1 MKRVN
6 RAYRFRLYPN
16 KAQGDLLA
24 RHFGCVRFIYNYFLN
39 QRDEQYKANGK
50 SDNYC
55 TQAKALTILKNQE
68 SASWLKDVNSQS
80 LQFALK
86 CLESSYTKFF
96 NKKSKHPRFKSK
108 RSKNSFTVP
117 QCAYID
123 GNRLFIRKFGEGI
136 KCRVH
141 REIKGKIGKV
151 TITKTPSG
159 KYFASILTKEEYDTL
174 LKKTNKSVGVDMGL
188 KDLLVTSEGE
198 VFKNN
203 KYTRKYRNKLKVAQQ
218 HLSRKVKGSKG
229 FENQRLKVA
238 RLYEKIVNSRD
249 DYLHKCSISLVQR
262 YDIIYVEDLNV
273 KDMEQN
279 HHLAESI
286 ADASWSRF
294 VTMLTYKANWND
306 KKVIKIDRYFPS
318 SQTCGVCGYVNPE
331 TKNLSVR
338 KWECPNCHTKHDR
351 DINAAINILH
361 FGLNKTS
368 AGSVDYMDGEDVK
381 SSMKSKAHRP
391 NVCG

>member
-1 MKRVN
+1 MMRIN

-16 KAQGDLLA
+16 KEQENLLA
-24 RHFGCVRFIYNYFLN
+24 RHFGCVMFVYNYFLN

-55 TQAKALTILKNQE
+55 AQAKTLTVLKNQE
-68 SASWLKDVNSQS
+68 STSWLKDVNSQS
-80 LQFALK
+80 LQFALR

-96 NKKSKHPRFKSK
+96 NKKTKHPRFKSK

-117 QCAYID
+117 QCASIVD
-123 GNRLFIRKFGEGI
+123 NKLFIHKFKGGI

-151 TITKTPSG
+151 TITKTLSG
-159 KYFASILTKEEYDTL
+159 KYFASILTKEEYDTP

-229 FENQRLKVA
+229 FENQSLKVT
-238 RLYEKIVNSRD
+238 RLYERVVNSRMTI
-249 DYLHKCSISLVQR
+249 YISVLFLL
-262 YDIIYVEDLNV
+262 YEDMIPFIL
-273 KDMEQN
+273 
-279 HHLAESI
+279 
-286 ADASWSRF
+286 
-294 VTMLTYKANWND
+294 
-306 KKVIKIDRYFPS
+306 KI
-318 SQTCGVCGYVNPE
+318 
-331 TKNLSVR
+331 
-338 KWECPNCHTKHDR
+338 
-351 DINAAINILH
+351 
-361 FGLNKTS
+361 
-368 AGSVDYMDGEDVK
+368 
-381 SSMKSKAHRP
+381 
-391 NVCG
+391 